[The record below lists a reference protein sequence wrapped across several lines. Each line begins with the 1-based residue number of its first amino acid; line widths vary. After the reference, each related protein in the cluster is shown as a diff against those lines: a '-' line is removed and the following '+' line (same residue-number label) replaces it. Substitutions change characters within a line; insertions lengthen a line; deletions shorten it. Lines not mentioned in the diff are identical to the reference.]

1 MENLKVLY
9 IYGNGFNSLEQ
20 FEQVKFNKLEEF
32 WLRGNVNKGYITDI
46 KEIKYLNEKKNIKK
60 IVLKENQIKNI
71 EELID
76 IIPSFPNLQF
86 LNLEDNPI
94 DRDKIEEILGK
105 IKKMKGFEN
114 FVIKY
119 NQIKSVKKIYF
130 ING

>member
-1 MENLKVLY
+1 MK
-9 IYGNGFNSLEQ
+9 
-20 FEQVKFNKLEEF
+20 
-32 WLRGNVNKGYITDI
+32 
-46 KEIKYLNEKKNIKK
+46 KKNIKK

-114 FVIKY
+114 FIIKY

>member
-32 WLRGNVNKGYITDI
+32 WLRGNVNKGYIKDI

-76 IIPSFPNLQF
+76 IIPSFPNLQL

>member
-1 MENLKVLY
+1 MKN
-9 IYGNGFNSLEQ
+9 
-20 FEQVKFNKLEEF
+20 KF
-32 WLRGNVNKGYITDI
+32 
-46 KEIKYLNEKKNIKK
+46 IKYLNEKKNIKK

-119 NQIKSVKKIYF
+119 KKIKIVKKIYF